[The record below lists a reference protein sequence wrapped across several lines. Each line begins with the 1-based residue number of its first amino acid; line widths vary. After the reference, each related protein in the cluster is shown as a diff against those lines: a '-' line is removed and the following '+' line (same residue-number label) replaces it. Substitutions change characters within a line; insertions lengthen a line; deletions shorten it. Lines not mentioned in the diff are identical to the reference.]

1 MKDSPQD
8 SFKINLSECRT
19 NWDRRTKIRRGIWQ
33 CLCQPLYKLIPFRL
47 SGLRIAILRLFG
59 AQIGRHCNVQQRVDI
74 LMPWNLEL
82 GDYVALAHDTVL
94 LNFAKITVGSMT
106 VISQHTHL
114 CTGSHDTSDPHFQ
127 LIFKPIQI
135 EPECWIA
142 SRSFIA
148 PGVTIG
154 RGCVIGA
161 NSVVTKDQPSW
172 SICAGNP
179 CIRIKERIINQ
190 PS

>member
-1 MKDSPQD
+1 MKAPPQD

-19 NWDRRTKIRRGIWQ
+19 DWDRRTKIKRGIWQ
-33 CLCQPLYKLIPFRL
+33 LLCRPLYLLIPSGL

-59 AQIGRHCNVQQRVDI
+59 AKIGNNCNIQQRVNI
-74 LMPWNLEL
+74 LIPWNLEL

-94 LNFAKITVGSMT
+94 LNFAKISIGSMT
-106 VISQHTHL
+106 VVSQYTHL
-114 CTGSHDTSDPHFQ
+114 CTGTHDTSDPHFK
-127 LIFKPIQI
+127 LLFKPIQI
-135 EPECWIA
+135 EPESWIA
-142 SRSFIA
+142 SSTFIA

-161 NSVVTKDQPSW
+161 HSVVTKDQPAW

-179 CIRIKERIINQ
+179 CKKIKARTIV
-190 PS
+190 PKS